1 MNELFKLI
9 EKYQAA
15 NPDAENPF
23 NFLSYLGDEGLID
36 MLKKAL
42 KEGLILEAVD
52 DETGPDQGEVTLIK
66 KT

>member
-1 MNELFKLI
+1 MDELFILM

-23 NFLSYLGDEGLID
+23 NFFSYLGDEGLID

-42 KEGLILEAVD
+42 KEGLILQAVED
-52 DETGPDQGEVTLIK
+52 GMGPDQGEVTLIK
-66 KT
+66 KP

>member
-1 MNELFKLI
+1 MDELFILM
-9 EKYQAA
+9 EKYQSA

-23 NFLSYLGDEGLID
+23 NFFSYLGDEGLID

-52 DETGPDQGEVTLIK
+52 DGIGPDQGEVTLIK
-66 KT
+66 KP

>member
-1 MNELFKLI
+1 M

-23 NFLSYLGDEGLID
+23 NFFSYLGDEGLID

-42 KEGLILEAVD
+42 KEGLILEAVED
-52 DETGPDQGEVTLIK
+52 GMGPDQGEITLIK
-66 KT
+66 KP